1 MVKKESRFS
10 RRTNA
15 FIWCAMV
22 AVFIGILIYLEQISL
37 LYALATLGLVSLLL
51 IVGFSDLESVGRTSG
66 EVRPKKEN

>member
-1 MVKKESRFS
+1 MAKKESKFS

-22 AVFIGILIYLEQISL
+22 AVFIGILIYLERISL

-51 IVGFSDLESVGRTSG
+51 IVGFSDLENVDRASG
-66 EVRPKKEN
+66 KVRPKKEN

>member
-1 MVKKESRFS
+1 MAKKESRFS

-22 AVFIGILIYLEQISL
+22 AVFIGGLIYLEQISI

-51 IVGFSDLESVGRTSG
+51 IVGFSDLESVDRALG
-66 EVRPKKEN
+66 ETRPKKEN